1 MDISTLPGLTK
12 RQANNYIV
20 MFIILKRLPL
30 REYISLLNNKHKDK
44 SNQVNKYISS
54 QAKEIIS
61 TRESLALVVDG
72 SFN

>member
-1 MDISTLPGLTK
+1 MGLPAQTYK
-12 RQANNYIV
+12 HVQA
-20 MFIILKRLPL
+20 
-30 REYISLLNNKHKDK
+30 
-44 SNQVNKYISS
+44 NKYISS

>member
-1 MDISTLPGLTK
+1 
-12 RQANNYIV
+12 

-44 SNQVNKYISS
+44 SNQVNKYMSS
-54 QAKEIIS
+54 QAMEIIS